1 MIKLIS
7 KLANKEDLSR
17 EEAKGA
23 MNSIMEGKATDAQI
37 GSFLT
42 ALSMKG
48 ETTEE
53 LIGFTEIIREKSLKV
68 SAKDVVDLCGTG
80 GDNASTFNISTTAAF
95 IAAGAGVRIAK
106 HGNRAFSSSS
116 GSADVMEALGIDVN
130 MAPELIEK
138 CINRTGMG
146 FCYAPQF
153 HLAARFAM
161 KARKEIGIRTV
172 FNILGPMANPA
183 NPEMQLIGAFSPELT
198 AKMAFVLGELGCK
211 KALIVHGYPLD
222 ELSTTGITKISELN
236 YGRIRDYT
244 IEPEQFGI
252 KRVEISELKGG
263 TTEENAITTI
273 NILKGEKGAKRD
285 ISVMNAGAA
294 IMLSGKANS
303 LQTAIMLAEKSIDSG
318 AALDKLKE
326 LREFGNASK

>member
-7 KLANKEDLSR
+7 KLANKEDLNR
-17 EEAKGA
+17 EEAKDA
-23 MNSIMEGKATDAQI
+23 MNSIMGGKATDAQI

-48 ETTEE
+48 ETAEE
-53 LIGFTEIIREKSLKV
+53 LIGFTEIMREKSLKI
-68 SAKDVVDLCGTG
+68 SAKNVVDLCGTG
-80 GDNASTFNISTTAAF
+80 GDNVNTFNISTTAAF
-95 IAAGAGVRIAK
+95 IAAGAGARIAK
-106 HGNRAFSSSS
+106 HGNRAFSSNS

-138 CINRTGMG
+138 CINQTGIG
-146 FCYAPQF
+146 FCYAPRF

-183 NPEMQLIGAFSPELT
+183 NPEKQLIGVFSPELT
-198 AKMAFVLGELGCK
+198 VKMAFVLRELGCK

-222 ELSTTGITKISELN
+222 ELSTAGITKISELN
-236 YGRIRDYT
+236 SGKIREYT

-252 KRVEISELKGG
+252 KRAEISELKGG
-263 TTEENAITTI
+263 TAEENAKIVV
-273 NILKGEKGAKRD
+273 NILNGEVSAKRD
-285 ISVMNAGAA
+285 ISVLNAGAA
-294 IMLSGKANS
+294 IMVSGKTSS
-303 LQTAIMLAEKSIDSG
+303 LSDAIRIAEKSIDSG
-318 AALDKLKE
+318 AAMNKLKE